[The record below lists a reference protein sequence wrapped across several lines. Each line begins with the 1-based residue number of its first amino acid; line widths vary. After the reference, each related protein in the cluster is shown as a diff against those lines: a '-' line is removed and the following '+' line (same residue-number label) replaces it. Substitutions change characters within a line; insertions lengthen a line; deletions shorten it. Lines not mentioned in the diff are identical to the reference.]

1 MAVYLYGLVSSGIV
15 LPDLPEGIVPEASAY
30 VISEDGA
37 SAVCCAVS
45 EEEFSGEAL
54 QLRLSDVSWLDKKV
68 RAHESV
74 VEAVL
79 EVSPILPMR
88 FCTVYR
94 DEDGVRQMLRRHGGA
109 FAQALSFLKDK
120 VEVGLKIYFDR
131 KIMRHKVS
139 QEDAQIRRMA
149 EDIERRP
156 AGTAYL
162 LKKRYEQQMERR
174 VEEEQAA
181 LVDTVQA
188 GLQAYVIER
197 FGHDSTYDPRED
209 NALVMNAS
217 YLIENSRFGDMVGS
231 VQEMNERYCFSGL
244 RCAISGPWPP
254 YCLAGQLEL
263 DLSKTQADPALSR

>member
-1 MAVYLYGLVSSGIV
+1 MAAYLYGLVSSGIV
-15 LPDLPEGIVPEASAY
+15 LPDLPEGIVPGASAY

-37 SAVCCAVS
+37 SAVCCAVP

-54 QLRLSDVSWLDKKV
+54 RLCLADVSWLDRRV

-79 EVSPILPMR
+79 EVAPVLPMR
-88 FCTVYR
+88 FCTIYR

-109 FAQALSFLKDK
+109 FAQALAFLKDK
-120 VEVGLKIYFDR
+120 IEVGLKIYSDR
-131 KIMRHKVS
+131 KMMRLKVS
-139 QEDAQIRRMA
+139 QEDARILGMVD
-149 EDIERRP
+149 EIERTP

-174 VEEEQAA
+174 VEEERAA

-188 GLQAYVIER
+188 GLQAYVVER

-217 YLIENSRFGDMVGS
+217 YLIDGARFGDVVNW
-231 VQEMNERYCFSGL
+231 VQEVNERYGLCGL
-244 RCAISGPWPP
+244 RCALSGPWPP
-254 YCLAGQLEL
+254 YCFAGQLEL
-263 DLSKTQADPALSR
+263 DLAKSNLMRQ